1 MKRYNQLNWRSILNE
16 SSLGGGENSSRSLA
30 PRISGW
36 REKNENPPNNKN
48 PQNFQIWSKNNHKA
62 NKLLKRSDK
71 ELKEK
76 MGLGRLDKKYLTIWT
91 FICVASMLLYSE
103 YVLIK
108 RKNLERLEDATT
120 DAFVF
125 YNDKPD
131 PIKKENVSKYCILT
145 QKIFK

>member
-1 MKRYNQLNWRSILNE
+1 
-16 SSLGGGENSSRSLA
+16 
-30 PRISGW
+30 
-36 REKNENPPNNKN
+36 
-48 PQNFQIWSKNNHKA
+48 
-62 NKLLKRSDK
+62 
-71 ELKEK
+71 

-131 PIKKENVSKYCILT
+131 PIKKKKVSKYSIFT
-145 QKIFK
+145 QKKFFEQSFLSHF